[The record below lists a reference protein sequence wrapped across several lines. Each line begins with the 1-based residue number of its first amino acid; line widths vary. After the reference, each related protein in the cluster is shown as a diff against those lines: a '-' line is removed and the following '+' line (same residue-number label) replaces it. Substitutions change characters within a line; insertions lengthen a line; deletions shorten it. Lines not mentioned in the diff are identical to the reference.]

1 MERPAPSAERQ
12 GSHSSGEQSVH
23 SIRHSPSA
31 IRNRRFEWGLPL
43 FAAGLALLPILS
55 GNDYYLTVMIVA
67 GFNAILTLGLNL
79 LMGYAGQI
87 SLGHAAFYGIA
98 AYTTGILTA
107 GFGWPVPAGM
117 LAGIAAVVLVAWVIA
132 VPTLKLHGH
141 YLAMGTL
148 GFGIIVYIVL
158 NEATALTG
166 GPSGLTGIPRLGV
179 AGFTVASDTA
189 FYAVVWGTVLL
200 LFVLAQ
206 NLVRSRLGRALRAI
220 HTSEAGAAALG
231 VDTGR
236 TKAFVFVLS
245 AAYAAVAG
253 ALYAHY
259 VTFVS
264 PGTFGFHASIQLV
277 TMVVLGG
284 MASLWGAVAGA
295 LFLTILPEV
304 LRAVENVDILVYGA
318 ILVLTMMFLPG
329 GLAQGAERGVRA
341 VRSLVRS
348 RFPGAKP

>member
-1 MERPAPSAERQ
+1 MSRERSQR
-12 GSHSSGEQSVH
+12 
-23 SIRHSPSA
+23 
-31 IRNRRFEWGLPL
+31 WGLVA
-43 FAAGLALLPILS
+43 FAAGLAVLPFATS
-55 GNDYYLTVMIVA
+55 NEYYLTVMIVG
-67 GFNAILTLGLNL
+67 GFHTILTLGLNL

-87 SLGHAAFYGIA
+87 SLGHAAFYGIS

-107 GFGWPVPAGM
+107 SYGWPVPAGI
-117 LAGIAAVVLVAWVIA
+117 LAGVAVVVLVAWIIA
-132 VPTLKLHGH
+132 IPTLKLRGH

-148 GFGIIVYIVL
+148 GFGIIVYILV
-158 NEATALTG
+158 NEFTGLTG

-179 AGFTVASDTA
+179 GSLTVDSDRA
-189 FYAVVWGTVLL
+189 FYAVVWLVVLG

-206 NLVRSRLGRALRAI
+206 NLVRSRMGRALRAV
-220 HTSEAGAAALG
+220 HTSEAAASALG

-236 TKAFVFVLS
+236 TKTFVFVLS

-259 VTFVS
+259 ITFIS
-264 PGTFGFHASIQLV
+264 PGSFGFHASVQLV

-304 LRAVENVDILVYGA
+304 LRAVENVDVLVYGA
-318 ILVLTMMFLPG
+318 ILVLTMMYMPG
-329 GLAQGAERGVRA
+329 GLAEGVGRAARSIRGAVAPRTRGERT
-341 VRSLVRS
+341 
-348 RFPGAKP
+348 